1 MAEERKRPTREEVL
15 EKKINLAQQRD
26 ARVIQINSPGGNT
39 ITNILRQFDK
49 AYSTFKVRLG
59 EPGERGIPYKEGA
72 PLMRETTNIII
83 RFSEL
88 TEEISDKINFRY
100 YMPDELKDLVQAHKE
115 MIEAQEQEHDV

>member
-1 MAEERKRPTREEVL
+1 MSKERRRLTKEEIQGKID
-15 EKKINLAQQRD
+15 KKVALAQQRD
-26 ARVIQINSPGGNT
+26 AQVIQISTYRGNT
-39 ITNILRQFDK
+39 MTNILRQFDK

-88 TEEISDKINFRY
+88 TEEISDKINWRF
-100 YMPDELKDLVQAHKE
+100 LL
-115 MIEAQEQEHDV
+115 

>member
-26 ARVIQINSPGGNT
+26 TRVIQINSPGGNT

-59 EPGERGIPYKEGA
+59 EPGEKGIPYKVGA
-72 PLMRETTNIII
+72 PLMREATNIII

-115 MIEAQEQEHDV
+115 MIEAQEQEHDL

>member
-1 MAEERKRPTREEVL
+1 MAEERKRLTREEIL

-26 ARVIQINSPGGNT
+26 SRVIQISSPGGNT

-59 EPGERGIPYKEGA
+59 EPGDRGIPYEVGA
-72 PLMRETTNIII
+72 PLMREATNVII

-88 TEEISDKINFRY
+88 TEEISHKISFKY
-100 YMPDELKDLVQAHKE
+100 YVPDEIKDLVQAHKE
-115 MIEAQEQEHDV
+115 MIEAREQEQIV